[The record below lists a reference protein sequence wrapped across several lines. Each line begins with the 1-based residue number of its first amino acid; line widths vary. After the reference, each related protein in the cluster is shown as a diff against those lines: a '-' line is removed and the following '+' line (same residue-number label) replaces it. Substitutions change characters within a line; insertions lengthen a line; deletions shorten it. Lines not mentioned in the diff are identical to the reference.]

1 MFFFS
6 FLIDKINCNATY
18 FIMVTFTLNLLK
30 RNLYVGY
37 RAVNHFLREITGVE
51 DEPAC
56 AFSDKCSWDIGE
68 PDFDRLG
75 EFDFDY
81 NVYYV

>member
-1 MFFFS
+1 
-6 FLIDKINCNATY
+6 
-18 FIMVTFTLNLLK
+18 MV
-30 RNLYVGY
+30 
-37 RAVNHFLREITGVE
+37 ITGEE

-68 PDFDRLG
+68 PDFDWFG

-81 NVYYV
+81 NVFYCLKDISMVPQKRKFITLRNPRMIFITVYLPFFLD